1 MPYSLMS
8 IILQY
13 QAETFDNTIAK
24 FYIEDY
30 YKVDGQTQL
39 HKFMYNPVLLDQ
51 LLDDYWS
58 QDKMFL
64 LAVLIKQEIATTATT
79 KAHNFKVENNLK
91 QDMARLL

>member
-79 KAHNFKVENNLK
+79 KAQNLKVENNLK
-91 QDMARLL
+91 

>member
-1 MPYSLMS
+1 MSRGILLPYSLMS

-39 HKFMYNPVLLDQ
+39 HKFMYNPVLLD
-51 LLDDYWS
+51 
-58 QDKMFL
+58 
-64 LAVLIKQEIATTATT
+64 
-79 KAHNFKVENNLK
+79 
-91 QDMARLL
+91 